1 MQEHLQYKQGA
12 YMCFADL
19 LKAYDLI
26 PRECLLQAFA
36 QELRVPD
43 HMVAALWWLYTGLS
57 AQIMV
62 DGKLSDFF
70 DMDEGVRQGC
80 PTLTMV
86 FSLYMD
92 HIEWFYCCK
101 PVTSTR
107 IGAY

>member
-1 MQEHLQYKQGA
+1 MPEHLQHKHCA

-26 PRECLLQAFA
+26 PHECLLQAFA
-36 QELRVPD
+36 QESHVPD
-43 HMVAALWWLYTGLS
+43 HIVAALRWLYTGLS
-57 AQIMV
+57 AQVMV

-80 PTLTMV
+80 PALPTV

-92 HIEWFYCCK
+92 YIK
-101 PVTSTR
+101 
-107 IGAY
+107 